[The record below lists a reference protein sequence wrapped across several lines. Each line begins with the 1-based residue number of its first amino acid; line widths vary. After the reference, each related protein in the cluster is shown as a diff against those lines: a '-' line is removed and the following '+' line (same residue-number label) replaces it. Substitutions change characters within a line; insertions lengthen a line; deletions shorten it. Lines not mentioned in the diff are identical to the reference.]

1 MLMLHCT
8 TQYDY
13 LVDLMMV
20 DRAKSGDSQ
29 GFTKL
34 LDCYRPMIRH
44 LWQQYYIPELELK
57 DWRQEAELVLVRV
70 LRSYHGR
77 SLSQL
82 GGFYKQSLINR
93 LLDLR
98 RSRQAGKR
106 IPPEQLASLGMVKAE
121 LLTDLNC
128 TDPDEEAYC
137 QACLRNF
144 AKNCSPFELQV
155 VMLKHQGQ
163 NRREIAQQLGYTERQ
178 IQAAL
183 SRCRRKLMKELC
195 TK

>member
-13 LVDLMMV
+13 LIDLMMV

-34 LDCYRPMIRH
+34 LNCYRPMIRR
-44 LWQQYYIPELELK
+44 LWQQYYIPGLELE

-98 RSRQAGKR
+98 RSRQASKR
-106 IPPEQLASLGMVKAE
+106 IPPEQLASLGAVKAE
-121 LLTDLNC
+121 QLTDLNC
-128 TDPDEEAYC
+128 TIPDEEAYC
-137 QACLRNF
+137 QACLMNF
-144 AKNCSPFELQV
+144 AKSCSPFELQV
-155 VMLKHQGQ
+155 VLLKHQGQ
-163 NRREIAQQLGYTERQ
+163 NRREIAQQLGCTERQ

-183 SRCRRKLMKELC
+183 SRCRRKLLKELC
-195 TK
+195 GK